1 LRYTEP
7 MIREKQSITIE
18 IDPEVLAFLE
28 QRHEHG
34 EGDLSQQ
41 LERLARHLMP
51 NEAQKALDE
60 QHRCSYENHP
70 MQPDEFAPLI
80 ASQVL
85 VDARA

>member
-1 LRYTEP
+1 

-34 EGDLSQQ
+34 EGDLSEQ
-41 LERLARHLMP
+41 LEQLARYLMP
-51 NEAQKALDE
+51 NEEQKSLDE
-60 QHRCSYENHP
+60 QHRRGYEKHP
-70 MQPDEFAPLI
+70 VQPDEFAPLI

-85 VDARA
+85 VDG